1 MEKVKEALLKL
12 VKKNKYTFVLLIL
25 LVFGPF
31 ELLKDKYDSYGTAV
45 FIFLTI
51 VTLLFFFVF
60 VFNKKTD
67 PEKLFFLL
75 FMLGFY
81 LRLAYILDTNGAVA
95 NNGGYFITR
104 QHDVHYFFGPES
116 YAPGTHNGHAA
127 YIEFFTGGGIL
138 PDFDVRTVFQF
149 YHPPLWHMISALW
162 LKIQEFFGISYYSAI
177 ENIQILSLVCST
189 LIMTVSHGIFKKF
202 GLKDFGLIIAD
213 AIVAFHPTFIIL
225 AGSIN
230 NDVLSLVLV
239 LTSVYLALRWY
250 EAPGFKTI
258 VPLAFSIG
266 FAMMAKLSGGLVA
279 VAVAMLFFLHLFN
292 KKYGFKRLFPQFAV
306 FGIICI
312 PIALWYQIRNYFA
325 YGVPPAYVPKL
336 SVKADQYVGNVSVLD
351 RIFDFSSLSEN
362 GVYPARATET
372 YMAKYGFEYFDHN
385 IPLTALKTSVFG
397 EYYIGA
403 SDRLFSIVAEIL
415 FWSSVI
421 LAVLSCVFA
430 VYSVVKAFR
439 EKSDNRNKAL
449 VFHAFMLVYWLTL
462 IISYVNFCFGYP
474 HFCTMD
480 FRYIAPTVIIG
491 ALYIGLFL
499 NKIKN
504 KNNIVY
510 KVFYILL
517 TAVTAAFALGSVGL
531 YVFAV

>member
-1 MEKVKEALLKL
+1 MEKIKKLLTGL
-12 VKKNKYTFVLLIL
+12 LKNKYFYVFSVM
-25 LVFGPF
+25 LVFAFAEP
-31 ELLKDKYDSYGTAV
+31 LKDAYKSYGDAV
-45 FIFLTI
+45 FAFLTVI
-51 VTLLFFFVF
+51 TAMFFFVF
-60 VFNKKTD
+60 VFKKKVEA
-67 PEKLFFLL
+67 EKVFFLL
-75 FMLGFY
+75 FLIGFY
-81 LRLAYILDTNGAVA
+81 FRLAYILDSNGAIA
-95 NNGGYFITR
+95 SNGGYFITR
-104 QHDVHYFFGPES
+104 QHDVHYFFGPE
-116 YAPGTHNGHAA
+116 YYEPGSRTGHAA
-127 YIEFFTGGGIL
+127 YIEFFYNGGLL
-138 PDFDVRTVFQF
+138 PKFDVRKVFQF

-162 LKIQEFFGISYYSAI
+162 LRIQTFLGVSYHSAV
-177 ENIQILSLVCST
+177 ENIQLLSLVCST
-189 LIMTVSHGIFKKF
+189 AVMSVSHAIFKKF
-202 GLKDFGLIIAD
+202 GLKELGLIIAD

-279 VAVAMLFFLHLFN
+279 VAVAMLFCVRLFD
-292 KKYGFKRLFPQFAV
+292 KKYGFKKLFPQFAV
-306 FGIICI
+306 FGIICV

-336 SVKADQYVGNVSVLD
+336 SVKADQYVGNVSVPD

-491 ALYIGLFL
+491 ALYIGVFL

-510 KVFYILL
+510 KVFSILL